1 MAQNKFDPASPAPS
15 ASAGAANAYEGAA
28 PTANPPESQ
37 SGETLLVIAYMLVW
51 IAVLAFVVAAWRRT
65 RGLEG
70 RLDIL
75 ERALEKTR
83 AAEVPSTKRSAS
95 EPP

>member
-1 MAQNKFDPASPAPS
+1 MAQDKYEAPPPAPS
-15 ASAGAANAYEGAA
+15 GSAGAATSYEGAA

-51 IAVLAFVVAAWRRT
+51 IAVLAFVAAAWRRT

-70 RLDIL
+70 RLDTL

>member
-1 MAQNKFDPASPAPS
+1 MAQNKFEAPSPAPS
-15 ASAGAANAYEGAA
+15 GSAGTATSYEGAA
-28 PTANPPESQ
+28 PTASQPESQ
-37 SGETLLVIAYMLVW
+37 SGETLLVIAYMFVW

-70 RLDIL
+70 RLDVL